1 LELFLVKKKEW
12 SYKWPSS
19 SEEALMEQRER
30 APRWRDEKQ
39 TESED
44 ERTTRWSGESPSLVL
59 DNWRNLALTYVMN
72 DDMS

>member
-1 LELFLVKKKEW
+1 LSCFLVKKR
-12 SYKWPSS
+12 SGAVNDPNS

-59 DNWRNLALTYVMN
+59 DN
-72 DDMS
+72 